1 MSTMIKKIFESL
13 NKFAPE
19 KVFETSDSPK
29 SASWITNEIKNAIVK
44 RGKAFQK
51 WIAEP
56 TIENQTRYK
65 QIRNKVT
72 NLIRNGKRDDNFKKL
87 GKNPSPKIIY
97 RTLKSCKRKDNTIDL
112 PNLDDLNDYFVS
124 IGAKLS
130 AKFNNEKSSCNIR
143 NNEKTM
149 VLHQTNES
157 EVTKILGKMKKQ
169 EKYWS

>member
-1 MSTMIKKIFESL
+1 MKSKMPLYRETKCFE
-13 NKFAPE
+13 
-19 KVFETSDSPK
+19 
-29 SASWITNEIKNAIVK
+29 
-44 RGKAFQK
+44 K

-97 RTLKSCKRKDNTIDL
+97 RTLKTCKRKDNTIDL

-124 IGAKLS
+124 IGPKLS
-130 AKFNNEKSSCNIR
+130 AKFNNEKSSFNIR

-149 VLHQTNES
+149 VLS
-157 EVTKILGKMKKQ
+157 SSK
-169 EKYWS
+169 